1 MKKLLIPALMVLLAV
16 GSIIFTACEGVSG
29 TEDDDLLADRLEG
42 FVFCDEGYGVWE
54 ATVTLYYSDN
64 QGSTWYIYDSDLTD
78 EYGDYC
84 LDPDWRDHYQDDC
97 WYKIV
102 ATKGGY
108 SGYIGDCIMGK
119 YYPTNTNI
127 TLDGCPHP
135 YPHGGP

>member
-29 TEDDDLLADRLEG
+29 TEDDDLLADVYG
-42 FVFCDEGYGVWE
+42 FVLCDEGYTVSG
-54 ATVTLYYSDN
+54 ATVTLYYSEN
-64 QGSTWYIYDSDLTD
+64 EGSSWYSASSGTTD
-78 EYGDYC
+78 VCGYFT
-84 LDPDWRDHYQDDC
+84 LDDDGWRDHYGNGD

-108 SGYIGDCIMGK
+108 TGLVGNGPMPKNLPTCYIQ
-119 YYPTNTNI
+119 
-127 TLDGCPHP
+127 LDGCPHP